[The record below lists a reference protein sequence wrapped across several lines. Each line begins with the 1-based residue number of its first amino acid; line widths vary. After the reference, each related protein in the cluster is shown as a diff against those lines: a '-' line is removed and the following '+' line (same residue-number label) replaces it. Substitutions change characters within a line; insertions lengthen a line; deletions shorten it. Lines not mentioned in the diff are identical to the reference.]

1 MAIYFEP
8 THVISGDGFR
18 RSGDKH
24 VYTVDE
30 MLARATSGT
39 MLRTDFEANYTV
51 SGRVSAADVGRIY
64 KAFEARENWAPIATF
79 PKYERRYNG
88 TEEEIRVKEGLNAA
102 DITYVYIVADDDG
115 DFTEDDIITTKEF
128 ERIKKL
134 KDLREVKIVARFKN
148 AEGDFEY
155 IGDGKSVIPKK
166 FKATADASDDD
177 DDDVVDTADSD
188 ADDDDDDDDASSSSP
203 VSSDIKKK
211 ATIKNGKD
219 EKGKA
224 VRWALFIKASKKP
237 VTEEFAR
244 SIIKLGLAKE
254 EDFGYAKFTEFDG
267 EVHCTKTPAWDEA
280 PEFKA
285 KAKKRK

>member
-64 KAFEARENWAPIATF
+64 KAFEARENWAPIATL

-88 TEEEIRVKEGLNAA
+88 TEEEVRAKEGLNAA

-115 DFTEDDIITTKEF
+115 NFNDEDVITAKEF
-128 ERIKKL
+128 ERIKKFKDL
-134 KDLREVKIVARFKN
+134 KDVKIVARFKN

-166 FKATADASDDD
+166 FKATDASDDD
-177 DDDVVDTADSD
+177 DDDVADIDTS
-188 ADDDDDDDDASSSSP
+188 DDDDDDDDTSSSP

-237 VTEEFAR
+237 VSEEFAR

-267 EVHCTKTPAWDEA
+267 EIHCTKTPAWDEA

-285 KAKKRK
+285 KKKRNK

>member
-1 MAIYFEP
+1 MIYFEP

-18 RSGDKH
+18 RSGDKR

-64 KAFEARENWAPIATF
+64 KAFEARENWAPIATL
-79 PKYERRYNG
+79 PKYERRYVG
-88 TEEEIRVKEGLNAA
+88 IKEEVRAKEGLDAA

-115 DFTEDDIITTKEF
+115 FNDDDVITAKEF
-128 ERIKKL
+128 ERIKEL
-134 KDLREVKIVARFKN
+134 KDLREVKVIARFKN
-148 AEGDFEY
+148 ADGEYEY

-166 FKATADASDDD
+166 FKATEASDDG
-177 DDDVVDTADSD
+177 DDDVVDAADSD
-188 ADDDDDDDDASSSSP
+188 ADDDDDDDASSSSP

-237 VTEEFAR
+237 VSEEFAR
-244 SIIKLGLAKE
+244 QIIKLGLAKE

-267 EVHCTKTPAWDEA
+267 EIHCTKTPIWDEA

-285 KAKKRK
+285 KKKRK